1 MPHLTVEYSANV
13 AGFDPLPALR
23 AMNRAL
29 AATGEFK
36 EIDIK
41 ARARRV
47 EDFIVGTE
55 EDQRGF
61 IHAKLAILSGRSEDT
76 RKRVSET
83 LLEALQAATPRVPGL
98 HLQLCAEIIDIDRA
112 SYAKSLRQDT

>member
-1 MPHLTVEYSANV
+1 MPQLTVEYTANV

-23 AMNRAL
+23 AMNRVL

-36 EIDIK
+36 EVDIK
-41 ARARRV
+41 SRARRV

-76 RKRVSET
+76 KKKVSAV
-83 LLEALQAATPRVPGL
+83 LLEALQAACPRVPGL
-98 HLQLCAEIIDIDRA
+98 HIQLCAEIVDIDRA
-112 SYAKSLRQDT
+112 SYAKSVRQEA